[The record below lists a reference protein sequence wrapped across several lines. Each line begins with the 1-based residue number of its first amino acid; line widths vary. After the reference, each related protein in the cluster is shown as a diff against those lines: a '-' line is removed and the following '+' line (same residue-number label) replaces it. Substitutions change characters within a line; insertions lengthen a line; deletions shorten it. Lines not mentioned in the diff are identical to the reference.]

1 MDASPRRREFPIAYS
16 PDGSRIL
23 FLRQVRRGDDYDG
36 PMNLFVVN
44 THGTGLVQLN
54 PPSTTTG
61 LVDTP
66 LITTASWTW
75 IPSPETGS

>member
-1 MDASPRRREFPIAYS
+1 
-16 PDGSRIL
+16 
-23 FLRQVRRGDDYDG
+23 
-36 PMNLFVVN
+36 MNLFVVN